1 LIYYFAMLFALHR
14 TWTRSRIVVMAA
26 MLVLAQL
33 GIVTH
38 AHSDTTQ
45 QGQSVELSC
54 AFCIAGT
61 HLQSGPAAPIF
72 HAPQRI
78 TTVFV
83 ADVRHVCAVRCLV
96 SPRLTRGPPRSTTC
110 L

>member
-1 LIYYFAMLFALHR
+1 MLFVLHR
-14 TWTRSRIVVMAA
+14 TWNRSRILLMAA

-38 AHSDTTQ
+38 AHTALAKQD
-45 QGQSVELSC
+45 GQNVELSC

-61 HLQSGPAAPIF
+61 HLQTGPDAPVF
-72 HAPQRI
+72 HAPQI
-78 TTVFV
+78 VFGVFV
-83 ADVRHVCAVRCLV
+83 ADVRHVCAVRSLV

-110 L
+110 F